1 MPKARQVFR
10 QRAVRAIKV
19 VENRLDTTRNAPV
32 DCPVCG
38 RKMERR
44 ARNRSGRQ
52 QRYCSRA
59 CLQSAYRG
67 RAALRNGDP
76 LSPIGL
82 AASVTKC
89 KKFGNEINELQTQK
103 TDPGKASLYWVKVN
117 ECTWKLT
124 DGSVS
129 RTPAS
134 HGQWAGFNTER
145 ALAWVI
151 DTGWVVGRASW
162 YARCG
167 DRSYGPTGCV
177 DAKAVA
183 PALVTGVPLEKDELA
198 FAGAVDL
205 TAITVLEPHTRPA
218 EKPRAIL
225 SGVAP

>member
-1 MPKARQVFR
+1 MS
-10 QRAVRAIKV
+10 
-19 VENRLDTTRNAPV
+19 RLETTRNAPV

-38 RKMERR
+38 REIERR

-59 CLQSAYRG
+59 CLQIAYRG

-82 AASVTKC
+82 AVSVTKC

-103 TDPGKASLYWVKVN
+103 TDPGKASHFWVKVN

-145 ALAWVI
+145 ALAVI
-151 DTGWVVGRASW
+151 R
-162 YARCG
+162 YAKI
-167 DRSYGPTGCV
+167 YGTTHRPWLAALLARRPT
-177 DAKAVA
+177 KVA
-183 PALVTGVPLEKDELA
+183 AIALANKIARMAWAMMTKGERYKEPVALA
-198 FAGAVDL
+198 A
-205 TAITVLEPHTRPA
+205 
-218 EKPRAIL
+218 
-225 SGVAP
+225 